1 MGNNTIYSPFHSERG
16 RGWGFLSRD
25 RRWHLSLLCGI
36 LLDRKNHSN
45 RLQLGAPP
53 LGGGWVGFPD
63 EGVCP
68 YRLACSLN
76 KGTPS
81 FNWKG
86 RFLAMKRASLHI
98 EETPSLFANNAIYS
112 PLHSERG
119 GGEAPSFP
127 LGEAGWGFHP
137 RVSVPTVWHVLLFS
151 LAASTLSSA
160 PLAHYWSRRLYRERI
175 VCSTTGKRVLDTA
188 YTPFRKWLIVY
199 HPRQKLWK

>member
-68 YRLACSLN
+68 YRLTLSLI
-76 KGTPS
+76 KETPS
-81 FNWKG
+81 SLWRG
-86 RFLAMKRASLHI
+86 RFFVSRRGSPYIK
-98 EETPSLFANNAIYS
+98 ETPSLFANNAIYA

-119 GGEAPSFP
+119 R
-127 LGEAGWGFHP
+127 GWGC
-137 RVSVPTVWHVLLFS
+137 RWLGVRLLYYNTGTVTPDREDCFLS
-151 LAASTLSSA
+151 LS
-160 PLAHYWSRRLYRERI
+160 
-175 VCSTTGKRVLDTA
+175 CSKITMSFL
-188 YTPFRKWLIVY
+188 PFLR
-199 HPRQKLWK
+199 